1 MDRDGTIYR
10 KPLPEQD
17 LTGLAELC
25 GNVARTLSADYRQSE
40 KAHALRVE
48 WLRLSLD
55 RSLNDDKTQ
64 AEKSLKERMQEFL
77 AEVPSW
83 MMRGL

>member
-25 GNVARTLSADYRQSE
+25 ANVARNASADYRQSE
-40 KAHALRVE
+40 TAHALRVE
-48 WLRLSLD
+48 WVRLGLD
-55 RSLNDDKTQ
+55 RSLNSDKRE
-64 AEKSLKERMQEFL
+64 AEKSLKKRMGEFL
-77 AEVPSW
+77 AGVPSW
-83 MMRGL
+83 MLKGL